1 MGIYSKQE
9 IINKINEKGYINK
22 KITYKE
28 FKELYQE
35 LGAGMKEAYF
45 ADILGINYSNYMGL
59 KEGKNKATVLKNYEL
74 QEQSVNEIRNKV
86 TQMGYRNTAID
97 YEEFKTLYNMLGKN
111 MKESQFAQIL
121 GITYSNYNNIKK
133 KGTRAKVL
141 KDNLVELTK
150 EEREE
155 IIKQIKKLGYVP
167 GDSISYEEFMD
178 LYEKFNNKLS
188 KPDFA
193 VQILKINYSSY
204 NDMKG
209 KRTRA
214 KIFKDLQNLS
224 EEEKIQIKEQLIAD
238 GYENTKISYEEFTK
252 MHEKYGKK
260 ISQTEFMK
268 LLGIKYNNFHSMKSA
283 KTKTR
288 ILKRYITEEEK
299 IKIKNDLVEQGYW
312 KKSLDYKEF
321 LKLYN
326 KYGKGINETEFA
338 EIIGMKYASYS
349 KTKNGKS
356 KSRVLNSYIVPQ
368 EIREGY
374 DCIQILKNCSANG
387 IDKKESLKY
396 VKKLLNLTNRQI
408 LKEIDKCLE
417 NEKKEKSIKSNDER

>member
-1 MGIYSKQE
+1 MGIYNKQE
-9 IINKINEKGYINK
+9 IINKIKEMGYINK

-28 FKELYQE
+28 FKELYQK
-35 LGAGMKEAYF
+35 LGAGIKETYF
-45 ADILGINYSNYMGL
+45 ADILGINYANYRGF
-59 KEGKNKATVLKNYEL
+59 KEEKNRATVLKNYEL
-74 QEQSVNEIRNKV
+74 QEENVNEIRNKV

-97 YEEFKTLYNMLGKN
+97 YEEFKTLYNILGKN

-121 GITYSNYNNIKK
+121 GITYSNYNNMKK

-150 EEREE
+150 DEKEE
-155 IIKQIKKLGYVP
+155 IIQQIKKLGYVS

-178 LYEKFNNKLS
+178 LYEKFKGKLS

-193 VQILKINYSSY
+193 VQVLKINYSSY

-209 KRTRA
+209 KRTKAR
-214 KIFKDLQNLS
+214 IFKDSQELTEQ
-224 EEEKIQIKEQLIAD
+224 EKRQIREKLITD
-238 GYENTKISYEEFTK
+238 GYENTKISYEEFK
-252 MHEKYGKK
+252 QMHEKYGKQM
-260 ISQTEFMK
+260 SQSEFIK

-283 KTKTR
+283 NIKTR

-299 IKIKNDLVEQGYW
+299 IEIKNDLVEQGYW
-312 KKSLDYKEF
+312 KKSVDYKEF

-338 EIIGMKYASYS
+338 EVVGMKYASYS
-349 KTKNGKS
+349 KIKNNENKA
-356 KSRVLNSYIVPQ
+356 RILNSYIVPQ
-368 EIREGY
+368 EIRDGY
-374 DCIQILKNCSANG
+374 DCIQILKNCSENG
-387 IDKKESLKY
+387 IDKKEALNY
-396 VKKLLNLTNRQI
+396 VKKLLNLTNKQI

-417 NEKKEKSIKSNDER
+417 NEKKSIESNEER